1 MLSNSQRPKLVLIG
15 SAGDVGQKRYR
26 PAFAALLAEGKIA
39 DCLYVDCKA
48 AAEAVNDGEHDRYV
62 QTEGVSRIVPE
73 LAKRGFIGPNVHV
86 LVATPTWLHTEY
98 AQELH
103 DHVACIGI
111 EKPIAWNAREAE
123 ILAQLPRVYP
133 IEHQV
138 YKHDSIAMCRHSAA
152 RKIRWS
158 TVRHARFCLHETGG
172 VGDRE
177 IDNIILDTGYH
188 GFAVLLAAIS
198 KCHANIRINPGISW
212 ISTYRDGADRP
223 RECTAAFLSG
233 VITADDNVQMT
244 YTITVGKGLAASQKG
259 LTLFRDSGKLLTL
272 DLNESGYEPHKRV
285 IESMLMEQEPLL
297 SVGDSITIVAACEE
311 ARTQARGEVPYT
323 FGSTPNWLTPA
334 PRRVA

>member
-1 MLSNSQRPKLVLIG
+1 MLPNSECPKLVLIG
-15 SAGDVGQKRYR
+15 SAGDVGRKRYC
-26 PAFAALLAEGKIA
+26 PAIASLSAEGKIA
-39 DCLYVDCKA
+39 DCLYVDCRSV
-48 AAEAVNDGEHDRYV
+48 AEVVNNGEADRYM

-73 LAKRGFIGPNVHV
+73 LAKRGFIGPSVHV
-86 LVATPTWLHTEY
+86 LVATPTWLHAAY

-111 EKPIAWNAREAE
+111 EKPIAWNAREAG

-138 YKHDSIAMCRHSAA
+138 YKHDSIAMCRRSAA

-158 TVRHARFCLHETGG
+158 DVRHARFCLHETGG
-172 VGDRE
+172 VGDRA
-177 IDNIILDTGYH
+177 IDNIIFDTGYH

-198 KCHANIRINPGISW
+198 KCHANIRIDHGNSL

-233 VITADDNVQMT
+233 VITADDNVRIT

-259 LTLFRDSGKLLTL
+259 LTLFCESGSLIKL
-272 DLNESGYEPHKRV
+272 DLNESGFEPHKRV
-285 IESMLMEQEPLL
+285 IEGMLGSEAPLL

-311 ARTQARGEVPYT
+311 ARAQARGRAPYG
-323 FGSTPNWLTPA
+323 FGSTPNWMHAATHQIA
-334 PRRVA
+334 